1 MHLYHCIFRSEHG
14 FMFRKVIKKLSSL
27 RYCKKKYAL
36 KYNIF
41 AYKPSMVYLSK
52 KADIKINKKFI
63 FNKQWDKIRTKS
75 NNIAGAL
82 YVSDNAKLTVDNFT
96 TLAGCRITV
105 NENAELNIKTGY
117 INHESVI
124 DCFEKIDIG
133 KNVIISE
140 RVVIRDSHNHKIL
153 KKDFK
158 ETAPIVI
165 GDNVWIGLGA
175 TILSGVTIGDGAVIA
190 AGAVVTKDVPPKALV
205 AGVPAT
211 VKEANVEWSA

>member
-1 MHLYHCIFRSEHG
+1 M
-14 FMFRKVIKKLSSL
+14 K
-27 RYCKKKYAL
+27 
-36 KYNIF
+36 
-41 AYKPSMVYLSK
+41 
-52 KADIKINKKFI
+52 
-63 FNKQWDKIRTKS
+63 
-75 NNIAGAL
+75 
-82 YVSDNAKLTVDNFT
+82 
-96 TLAGCRITV
+96 
-105 NENAELNIKTGY
+105 
-117 INHESVI
+117 
-124 DCFEKIDIG
+124 KIDIG

-140 RVVIRDSHNHKIL
+140 RVVIRDSNNHKIL

-211 VKEANVEWSA
+211 VKNTNIE